1 LELLAGHFSGIV
13 WHHKRKRT
21 QQLTTR
27 TRQTPTN
34 QSRQAHPTTDY
45 DQFLY
50 SLRQLSFSKLER
62 HTLADDLLGASLS
75 KVDWG
80 HCQNHL
86 GESNCQII
94 AIAGFDEE
102 TISMPSYLSEETHHH
117 DGIVEHGAKQIT
129 KHYRIEEE
137 MKDINTSPITCNEGE
152 S

>member
-1 LELLAGHFSGIV
+1 MAGHFSGIV

-50 SLRQLSFSKLER
+50 LLRQLSFSKLER
-62 HTLADDLLGASLS
+62 HTLAGDLFGAYLS

-80 HCQNHL
+80 HCQNYL
-86 GESNCQII
+86 GESNRQITT
-94 AIAGFDEE
+94 IAGFDEE
-102 TISMPSYLSEETHHH
+102 ITSVPSNLSEETHHH
-117 DGIVEHGAKQIT
+117 DAIVQHGAKQVT

-137 MKDINTSPITCNEGE
+137 INEVKTSPITCNEGE